1 MWAVRRA
8 RLELRP
14 DDVALVRRLR
24 AGDEAAFEE
33 FFEASFH
40 GLYRFAL
47 ARLDQD
53 HELAKEMAQ
62 ATICKAFEKLASY
75 RGEAPLFSWL
85 CAICRFEISAH
96 FKRERREP
104 PRVELPEGVLEAIG
118 TLDST
123 SFELADPEGQALR
136 REVAR
141 LVHVTI
147 DHLPAQYARV
157 LEWRYADQL
166 GVSEIAERL
175 AITYKAAESLLSR
188 ARQEFKDGFASL
200 TAGAHTLPTA
210 GGER

>member
-1 MWAVRRA
+1 MAVWARRHP
-8 RLELRP
+8 RLEIRP

-24 AGDEAAFEE
+24 AGEEAAFEE

-62 ATICKAFEKLASY
+62 ATICKAFEKLESY

-104 PRVELPEGVLEAIG
+104 PRVELPEGVLDAVG
-118 TLDST
+118 ALDSI
-123 SFELADPEGQALR
+123 SFELGDPEGQALR

-141 LVHVTI
+141 IVHLTV
-147 DHLPAQYARV
+147 DHLRPQYAQV
-157 LEWRYADQL
+157 LEWRYADHL
-166 GVSEIAERL
+166 GVTEIAQRL

-188 ARQEFKDGFASL
+188 AREAFKDGFASL
-200 TAGAHTLPTA
+200 TAGPNP
-210 GGER
+210 